1 MNPELTLR
9 LLPTALFLGVMAWI
23 LWRSR
28 RSYRLQEDS
37 VARQKE
43 MTPRLLES
51 IELQREGLAVGQK
64 QLEALQKLLDELQA
78 LRADRK
84 NR

>member
-1 MNPELTLR
+1 MNAELIFR
-9 LLPTALFLGVMAWI
+9 LLPTALFLGIMVWV

-28 RSYRLQEDS
+28 HSYRLQEDS

-64 QLEALQKLLDELQA
+64 QLETLQTLVEEIRA
-78 LRADRK
+78 LRADGK
-84 NR
+84 DK